1 MKLSLIMFRTPK
13 KWVLQSCFRLGF
25 EAILS
30 KLNHLKKNINH
41 TTNFNMKK
49 ILLSSLFLFLSIK
62 TFSQY
67 QKVYRFD
74 DYQKNWALVKTKSG
88 TFGFIDKNKKAV
100 VAPIYSKI
108 EKFGIIHPDFALVK
122 SIADTYGLINREGK
136 EVTPAIYEKIGKF
149 GDFKKGFAVVESTT
163 NHFGLIDENGKESVP
178 PNYSLE
184 ELKMKSQ

>member
-1 MKLSLIMFRTPK
+1 M
-13 KWVLQSCFRLGF
+13 
-25 EAILS
+25 
-30 KLNHLKKNINH
+30 
-41 TTNFNMKK
+41 
-49 ILLSSLFLFLSIK
+49 
-62 TFSQY
+62 
-67 QKVYRFD
+67 
-74 DYQKNWALVKTKSG
+74 
-88 TFGFIDKNKKAV
+88 
-100 VAPIYSKI
+100 APIYSKI